1 MSTSDRQLLE
11 PRLLR
16 GMDPTRVAIRLN
28 QRMLSGADPVTREL
42 VVHDVDT
49 GQVWRPTQ
57 LTDAEEV
64 SGSAWCPDGR
74 ELAYERKAALIFE

>member
-1 MSTSDRQLLE
+1 
-11 PRLLR
+11 
-16 GMDPTRVAIRLN
+16 
-28 QRMLSGADPVTREL
+28 MLSGADPDTRDL

-74 ELAYERKAALIFE
+74 ELAYGRKAALIFE